1 MSSVPLQEVLK
12 ADEGGVGELGVAN
25 SLWFVLGVSA
35 APRWRCQK
43 AGACKVLSE
52 KRSPLD
58 REVDASSAADR
69 EGNGLPQQRVEK
81 SQ

>member
-1 MSSVPLQEVLK
+1 MPFQEVLK

-25 SLWFVLGVSA
+25 SLWLVSGVSA
-35 APRWRCQK
+35 TPRWRCQK
-43 AGACKVLSE
+43 AGARKVLSE

-58 REVDASSAADR
+58 READAAERGS
-69 EGNGLPQQRVEK
+69 NGLPQQRVEK